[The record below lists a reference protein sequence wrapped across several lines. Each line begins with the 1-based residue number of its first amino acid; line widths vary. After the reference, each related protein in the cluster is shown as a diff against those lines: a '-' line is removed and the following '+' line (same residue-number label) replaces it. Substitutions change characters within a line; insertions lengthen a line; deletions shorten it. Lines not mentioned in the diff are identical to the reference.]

1 MRGALRGSSLRV
13 GEKRTKQSLPLFIW
27 ARTTMYSART
37 CQKIGCPR
45 TPLVADH
52 HISSVVNLML
62 SFINHPQQ
70 KPSKLG
76 GLWYWVHHIIFH
88 FCTIDIHRLY
98 IVTYLEYIY
107 IYTVLIHRI
116 ISGPSHISP
125 TYFRCLRLYWT
136 DPRIRTLGST
146 SLSQSVRSLS
156 NTASWTS
163 GQALMALNTSTTVKG
178 NISNC
183 LPSSL

>member
-88 FCTIDIHRLY
+88 FCNIIFHFCTIDIHRLY

-107 IYTVLIHRI
+107 IYCTYTPDNFR
-116 ISGPSHISP
+116 SQSYQSHIFQVP
-125 TYFRCLRLYWT
+125 PFIL
-136 DPRIRTLGST
+136 D
-146 SLSQSVRSLS
+146 
-156 NTASWTS
+156 
-163 GQALMALNTSTTVKG
+163 
-178 NISNC
+178 
-183 LPSSL
+183 